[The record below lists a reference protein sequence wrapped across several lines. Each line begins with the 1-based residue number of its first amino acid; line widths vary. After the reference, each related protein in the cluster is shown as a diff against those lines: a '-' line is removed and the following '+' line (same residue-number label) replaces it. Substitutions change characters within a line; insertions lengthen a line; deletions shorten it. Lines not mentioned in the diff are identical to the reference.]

1 MAGTS
6 HAEWSGFRLHD
17 PIWKVAAVSSPEQQ
31 SSAVGFI
38 GLGDQGA
45 PMAQAIGDR
54 GFDLHVWA
62 RRATSLEA
70 VADVPHTAHATVVD
84 LVAASDI
91 LALCLRDDSDIWDVL
106 NTPGVREHLR
116 PGTVVVNHGTGD
128 PGENVKI
135 AESLRSLGASYL
147 DGPVSGGGQRAKART
162 LTTFVG
168 GDEGAFERCS
178 PVFATFST
186 RVSRMGPV
194 GSGQMT
200 KLLNNA
206 MTMSNLKNAADL
218 VRLAQQLHVDIPAV
232 LDVIS
237 DSSGG
242 SASLRA
248 LGTVITPEIAPHLQG
263 LIARTSSTSPTRYEP
278 RASTRR
284 NCAAVHWPAPT
295 AWWRRSP
302 SQPHQHAA

>member
-1 MAGTS
+1 
-6 HAEWSGFRLHD
+6 
-17 PIWKVAAVSSPEQQ
+17 
-31 SSAVGFI
+31 
-38 GLGDQGA
+38 
-45 PMAQAIGDR
+45 MAQAIGDR

-70 VADVPHTAHATVVD
+70 VADVPHTAH
-84 LVAASDI
+84 
-91 LALCLRDDSDIWDVL
+91 DDSDIWDVL
-106 NTPGVREHLR
+106 NTPGVHEHLR
-116 PGTVVVNHGTGD
+116 PGTVVVNRGTGD

-135 AESLRSLGASYL
+135 AESLRRVGASYL
-147 DGPVSGGGQRAKART
+147 DGPVSGGGQGAKART

-218 VRLAQQLHVDIPAV
+218 VRLAQQFHVDIPAV

-248 LGTVITPEIAPHLQG
+248 LRTVITPEIAPPPAGPDAQG
-263 LIARTSSTSPTRYEP
+263 HRALRRRRTSPGP
-278 RASTRR
+278 RPGGTAPPCTGRR
-284 NCAAVHWPAPT
+284 RRPGGGGHPRNRTT
-295 AWWRRSP
+295 ARP
-302 SQPHQHAA
+302 NPLTV

>member
-1 MAGTS
+1 
-6 HAEWSGFRLHD
+6 
-17 PIWKVAAVSSPEQQ
+17 VSSPEQQ
-31 SSAVGFI
+31 RPAVGFV
-38 GLGDQGA
+38 GLGGQGA

-70 VADVPHTAHATVVD
+70 VADVPHTAH
-84 LVAASDI
+84 
-91 LALCLRDDSDIWDVL
+91 DDSDIWDVL
-106 NTPGVREHLR
+106 NTPGVHEHLR
-116 PGTVVVNHGTGD
+116 PGTVVVNRGTGD

-135 AESLRSLGASYL
+135 AESLRRLGASYL
-147 DGPVSGGGQRAKART
+147 DGPVSGCGQGAKART

-218 VRLAQQLHVDIPAV
+218 VRLAQQLNVDIPAV
-232 LDVIS
+232 LVVIS
-237 DSSGG
+237 DSSGA

-248 LGTVITPEIAPHLQG
+248 LGTVITPEIAPHMQG
-263 LIARTSSTSPTRYEP
+263 LMRKDIEHFADAVRAQGLDPEELRRRALAGADGLVEAVTLAAAPARGRTPLT
-278 RASTRR
+278 
-284 NCAAVHWPAPT
+284 V
-295 AWWRRSP
+295 
-302 SQPHQHAA
+302 